1 MMHVIKTNTLNA
13 TDYAEVRNLGFVI
26 FLDSSKHKEVKC
38 NLESFR
44 VTVMYRN
51 KINLGISKNTSTL
64 S

>member
-26 FLDSSKHKEVKC
+26 LLDSSKHKEVKC

-44 VTVMYRN
+44 VTVMYQEQN
-51 KINLGISKNTSTL
+51 QFGY
-64 S
+64 